1 VQQEVKAPE
10 ISYFEIAGAAGVTGV
25 LPGICEAVL
34 LSTGAVL
41 EVGTRTELPSSTLLE
56 EEGRKLPK

>member
-1 VQQEVKAPE
+1 MHQEVNARE

-34 LSTGAVL
+34 LSTGAGL
-41 EVGTRTELPSSTLLE
+41 EVGTRTELPSNTLLE